1 MDGERDLRASALA
14 NPTAS
19 SYLLPL
25 LQEHHGNELK
35 LYKLAA
41 KCFSSVSNTI
51 LFLSPDIQYTLATPK
66 HPLPAPNVISN

>member
-1 MDGERDLRASALA
+1 MEKDLRASALA

-35 LYKLAA
+35 LCKLAA
-41 KCFSSVSNTI
+41 KYFSSVSNTI
-51 LFLSPDIQYTLATPK
+51 LFLSPDIQYTLA
-66 HPLPAPNVISN
+66 LPQNTLHQLPT